1 MLRIS
6 AFFGACCAATTLFAQ
21 CVTTFPANEPFTSF
35 TTGTPGTLEN
45 NWINTNAD
53 DLDWWVDKNGTP
65 TANTGPIG
73 DHTSNSTSG
82 TYMYVESTGG
92 GNTPNKTAVL
102 TSPCYQ
108 LSGVT
113 SPYVTFWY
121 HMRGAQSGALFV
133 DLNLN
138 GSVVSNVWSTSG
150 NQGLYWKQGWINLS
164 SYGNLVNTRLVFR
177 AVTGSG
183 ETSDIAID
191 DVFVGSLVPVSYT
204 HLTLPTSDLV

>member
-1 MLRIS
+1 MLRIPTLV
-6 AFFGACCAATTLFAQ
+6 GAYFTVATLFAQ
-21 CVTTFPANEPFTSF
+21 CVTSFPSNEPFTAF
-35 TTGTPGTLEN
+35 TAGSPGTLVN

-73 DHTSNSTSG
+73 DHTSNSTAG
-82 TYMYVESTGG
+82 TYMFVESTGG

-121 HMRGAQSGALFV
+121 HMRGSQTGALHV

-138 GSVVSNVWSTSG
+138 GSVVQNVWNISG
-150 NQGLYWKQGWINLS
+150 DQGLYWKQGWINLS
-164 SYGNLVNTRLVFR
+164 SYGNLINTRLIFR

-191 DVFVGSLVPVSYT
+191 DVFVRELGTGGRL
-204 HLTLPTSDLV
+204 